1 MATQY
6 KLDGAYM
13 RMAHELAR
21 LSTAQRAKVGALIVR
36 DTHILSEG
44 YNGTPVGF
52 SNDCEYYDHGD
63 QFCTK
68 RVVIHAES
76 NAITKLAK
84 STSSSDGAT
93 LYVTLAPCFDCA
105 KLIVQAG
112 IKRVVYEKKYN
123 EDGLDLLYKAGVN
136 YTRTSTKE
144 VIHETTH

>member
-1 MATQY
+1 MASQDR
-6 KLDGAYM
+6 LDQTYM
-13 RMAHELAR
+13 RMAVELSK
-21 LSTAQRAKVGALIVR
+21 LSTAKRSRVGALIVR

-44 YNGTPVGF
+44 YNGTPGGF
-52 SNDCEYYDHGD
+52 NNDCEYYDHED
-63 QFCTK
+63 QFRTK

-105 KLIVQAG
+105 KLIIQAG

-144 VIHETTH
+144 VIRETTN

>member
-1 MATQY
+1 MASQD
-6 KLDGAYM
+6 KLDQAYM
-13 RMAHELAR
+13 RMAHELAK
-21 LSTAQRAKVGALIVR
+21 LSRAHRAKVGALIVR

-52 SNDCEYYDHGD
+52 NNECEYGYVGD
-63 QFCTK
+63 ELQTK
-68 RVVIHAES
+68 REVIHAES

-144 VIHETTH
+144 VIHETII

>member
-6 KLDGAYM
+6 KLDQAYM
-13 RMAHELAR
+13 RMAHELAK
-21 LSTAQRAKVGALIVR
+21 LSSAQRAKVGALIVR

-52 SNDCEYYDHGD
+52 SNDCEYYDDDD
-63 QFCTK
+63 QFRTK

-93 LYVTLAPCFDCA
+93 LYVTLAPCFECA
-105 KLIVQAG
+105 KIIIQAG
-112 IKRVVYEKKYN
+112 INRVVYEENYRH
-123 EDGLDLLYKAGVN
+123 DGLSLLYKAGVN